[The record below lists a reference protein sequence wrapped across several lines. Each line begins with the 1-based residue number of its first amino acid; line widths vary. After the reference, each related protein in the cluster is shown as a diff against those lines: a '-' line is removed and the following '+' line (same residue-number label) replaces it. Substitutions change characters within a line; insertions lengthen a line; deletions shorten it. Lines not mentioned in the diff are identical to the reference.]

1 MATSICVFIYNKALF
16 RHECRAV
23 MNVAGLKSISR
34 RTPLIL
40 AGLLVVAVLAFA
52 GVNRLVIRFHE
63 QEKALAR
70 HLYERGMQAQSA
82 GNPEAAIGDFRA
94 ALSYS
99 HDNSQY
105 QLSLARALRDTG
117 RTAEAETYL
126 ISLWERTPQE
136 GPVNLALGRLFAREQ
151 QFDKGVQYYH
161 NAIYGSWASDADLR
175 RRDTQF
181 ELIEFLLQH
190 KAYPQ
195 AQAELITMASRL
207 PTDAAMRLR
216 VADLFLR
223 AQDYEHALAQYEE
236 LLRTD
241 HSSRAA
247 LYGAGFAAFQL
258 GHHRTAESYLQNAVR
273 FDPENAQARQ
283 WLETDTQ
290 ILHSDPFAR
299 HISDAERLQRMRSA
313 FQLAGERLDTC
324 AKSKAI
330 DLSPTSPASGL
341 PLLKTRWLTMKPKL
355 DRLRRPGDGGALD
368 SVMDLV
374 YEIEQQTNT
383 VCGSPEGPDQVL
395 LLLSQDRAGAER

>member
-1 MATSICVFIYNKALF
+1 
-16 RHECRAV
+16 

-40 AGLLVVAVLAFA
+40 AGLLVVAFLAFA

-70 HLYERGMQAQSA
+70 HLYERGMRAQGA

-161 NAIYGSWASDADLR
+161 NAIYGFWASDADLR

-195 AQAELITMASRL
+195 AQAELITMATGSPNDPGL
-207 PTDAAMRLR
+207 RLR
-216 VADLFLR
+216 VAGLFGR
-223 AQDYEHALAQYEE
+223 AQDFEHAMTQYEE
-236 LLRTD
+236 VLRSD
-241 HSSRAA
+241 RSNRAA
-247 LYGAGFAAFQL
+247 LFGAGFAAFQL

-273 FDPENAQARQ
+273 SDPENAQAR
-283 WLETDTQ
+283 
-290 ILHSDPFAR
+290 LHSDPFAR

-313 FQLAGERLDTC
+313 FQVAGERLDTC
-324 AKSKAI
+324 AKGKAI